1 LTRTKGRSRN
11 TLEPAMNM
19 PMSGMNT
26 RIPFPASAPITLQTN
41 RKQST
46 KTYRKQT
53 TNAVIWRNSC
63 RLLEQERDP
72 LQYRTLLF
80 SCLYPLSPPRAGE
93 YWKKDVAEFGHSRTQ
108 ETASNKITGCAETD
122 TTEKL

>member
-1 LTRTKGRSRN
+1 MLTHMKPTCSSASKSALYWAMSSGGLFWTRVRHSSQMAK
-11 TLEPAMNM
+11 PAMNM

-80 SCLYPLSPPRAGE
+80 SCLYPLANLIRTNPSTSP
-93 YWKKDVAEFGHSRTQ
+93 
-108 ETASNKITGCAETD
+108 
-122 TTEKL
+122 